1 MQGLKKRVV
10 ELIKLQLKSK
20 IETLQ
25 SEYRLYMESAANE
38 TKSTAGDKHDTSKS
52 MMQLEQEKLSGQLNQ
67 LKQMV
72 LAVSKVDLS
81 RTNKVGEFGSL
92 IETDKGKFFIS
103 ISIQGIQIDEEN
115 IQCIS
120 MQSPI
125 GKVFIQRKAGEVVKF
140 QDKSFSI
147 RSID

>member
-1 MQGLKKRVV
+1 MQGFKKRIV
-10 ELIKLQLKSK
+10 ESVKFHLNSK

-67 LKQMV
+67 LKQMA
-72 LAVSKVDLS
+72 LAVSKVDL
-81 RTNKVGEFGSL
+81 NKVCKVGEFGSL
-92 IETDKGKFFIS
+92 IDTDRGKFFIS
-103 ISIQGIQIDEEN
+103 ISIQGIQIDGEN

-125 GKVFIQRKAGEVVKF
+125 GKVFMQTKVGDLLKF
-140 QDKSFSI
+140 QDKEFHIKSVS
-147 RSID
+147 